1 MRTVVLNNN
10 GNAYPERQIIPNYAG
25 NVLSNVREMR
35 LSNFER
41 GRDKEP
47 IWVLIQFFDENRN
60 SSDFVSLDHTFFDR
74 FNELK
79 LQIKTQYS
87 SYAIILNVND
97 GEKEVIFDLDLITEN

>member
-10 GNAYPERQIIPNYAG
+10 RNAYPERQMTPNYVG

-35 LSNFER
+35 LSNLKR
-41 GRDKEP
+41 GKDQEP
-47 IWVLIQFFDENRN
+47 IWVIIQFFDENRN
-60 SSDFVSLDHTFFDR
+60 SSDYVSLDHTFIDQST
-74 FNELK
+74 ELK

-87 SYAIILNVND
+87 SYVIILNVDD